1 MGDGKET
8 MRMLYIND
16 QRTDVQLVYVII
28 ELRLVSYVL
37 MTSFWKMIPYDTQT
51 KDMCLMQVNVELRWS
66 IIFSRQDIEMLE
78 W

>member
-28 ELRLVSYVL
+28 ELSLVSYIL
-37 MTSFWKMIPYDTQT
+37 MTSFWKMIIYDTQT
-51 KDMCLMQVNVELRWS
+51 KDICLMQVNVELRWS